1 MHNNPEAL
9 RHRPQR
15 WIKPTLLAGGAVA
28 VLVLGGGVLTRTRA
42 SAHLKTTAVEQA
54 VPTVDLVAPAAHR
67 DAETLT
73 LPGEVQ
79 ATNSAVIHARVP
91 GYLKRWDVDIGAPVK
106 AGQELAEIDT
116 PELDQ
121 QLALAKAHLATAV
134 ADQKFAQT
142 TAARW
147 THLLGRDAVSH
158 QEADEKTAELDAK
171 TTGVEAAKADVDRLM
186 ALESFKRIVAPFSG
200 MVTARTTDIGALIT
214 AGNANDP
221 GLFTVADVRRLR
233 VYVHV
238 PQSYSA
244 MVVPGAV
251 GHLAVP
257 EYPGRMFDATLVS
270 TSGAVGAQSGSVLV
284 ELQMDNPDA
293 ALKPGEYA
301 QVTFDL
307 PPVLGTV
314 QLPASALMFRQKG
327 MAVGVVD
334 AQGHAALRY
343 IKIQR
348 DLGSTVEIASG
359 LVPADRVINNPPDSL
374 SEGQL
379 VRISG
384 AAAHAAPA
392 TPGRRG

>member
-1 MHNNPEAL
+1 MPDNPEAL
-9 RHRPQR
+9 HHRPQR
-15 WIKPTLLAGGAVA
+15 WIKPTLLVGGAVA
-28 VLVLGGGVLTRTRA
+28 VLILGGGLLTRTMA
-42 SAHLKTTAVEQA
+42 SAKLKSAAVEQA
-54 VPTVDLVAPAAHR
+54 IPTVVLVAPAATR
-67 DAETLT
+67 DAEMLT

-79 ATNSAVIHARVP
+79 ATNSAIIHARVS

-106 AGQELAEIDT
+106 AGQELAVIDT

-121 QLALAKAHLATAV
+121 QLAQAKAHLATAV

-171 TTGVEAAKADVDRLM
+171 TTGVEAAKADVDRLL

-200 MVTARTTDIGALIT
+200 AVTARTTDIGALIT

-244 MVVPGAV
+244 MVRPGAV

-257 EYPGRMFDATLVS
+257 EYPGRTFDATLVS

-307 PPVLGTV
+307 PPAAGAV
-314 QLPASALMFRQKG
+314 QVPASALMFRQKG

-334 AQGHAALRY
+334 AQGHASLRY

-359 LVPADRVINNPPDSL
+359 LGPTDRVINNPPDSL
-374 SEGQL
+374 SDGEL

-384 AAAHAAPA
+384 AGARSA
-392 TPGRRG
+392 PGRRG

>member
-1 MHNNPEAL
+1 MH
-9 RHRPQR
+9 HRPQR
-15 WIKPTLLAGGAVA
+15 WIKPTLLVGGAVA
-28 VLVLGGGVLTRTRA
+28 VLVVGVGLITRGVA
-42 SAHLKTTAVEQA
+42 SAHLRTEAVEQSI
-54 VPTVDLVAPAAHR
+54 PTVDVVMPASGHE
-67 DAETLT
+67 AETLT

-91 GYLKRWDVDIGAPVK
+91 GYLKRWNVDIGTPVK

-121 QLALAKAHLATAV
+121 QLEQAKAHLAAAV
-134 ADQKFAQT
+134 ADEKFAQT

-171 TTGVEAAKADVDRLM
+171 TTGVQAAKADVDRLM

-214 AGNANDP
+214 AGNASDP

-233 VYVHV
+233 IYVHV

-244 MVVPGAV
+244 MIVPGV
-251 GHLAVP
+251 TGHLAVP
-257 EYPGRMFDATLVS
+257 EYPGRTFDAKLVS

-284 ELQMDNPDA
+284 ELQMDNPQS

-307 PPVLGTV
+307 PPSAGVV

-327 MAVGVVD
+327 MAVAVVD
-334 AQGHAALRY
+334 PRGRATMKY

-348 DLGSTVEIASG
+348 DLGTTVEIASG
-359 LVPADRVINNPPDSL
+359 LSPADRVINNPPDSL
-374 SEGQL
+374 VDGQS
-379 VRISG
+379 VRI
-384 AAAHAAPA
+384 AAKSRNAAP
-392 TPGRRG
+392 GQEG

>member
-1 MHNNPEAL
+1 MPNHPEAM

-15 WIKPTLLAGGAVA
+15 WIKSALLVGVAVA
-28 VLVLGGGVLTRTRA
+28 VLILGVGLTTRGVA
-42 SAHLKTTAVEQA
+42 SAHLKTEAVEQSVPMVDVITPA
-54 VPTVDLVAPAAHR
+54 VGHE
-67 DAETLT
+67 AETLT

-91 GYLKRWDVDIGAPVK
+91 GYLKSWNVDIGAPVK

-121 QLALAKAHLATAV
+121 QVAQAKAHLAAAV
-134 ADQKFAQT
+134 ADEKFAQT

-147 THLLGRDAVSH
+147 THLLTRDAVSH
-158 QEADEKTAELDAK
+158 QEADEKSAELDAK
-171 TTGVEAAKADVDRLM
+171 TTGVQAAKADLDRLM
-186 ALESFKRIVAPFSG
+186 ALESFKRIAAPFSG
-200 MVTARTTDIGALIT
+200 MITARTTDIGALIT
-214 AGNANDP
+214 AGAANDP

-233 VYVHV
+233 IYVHV

-244 MVVPGAV
+244 MVVPGVV
-251 GHLAVP
+251 GHLSVP
-257 EYPGRMFDATLVS
+257 EYPGKSFDAKLVS

-284 ELQMDNPDA
+284 ELQMDNPQD

-307 PPVLGTV
+307 PPSSGVV

-327 MAVGVVD
+327 MAVAVVD
-334 AQGHAALRY
+334 QRGHAVMKY
-343 IKIQR
+343 INIQR
-348 DLGSTVEIASG
+348 DLGATVEIAKG
-359 LVPADRVINNPPDSL
+359 LGPADRVINNPPDSL
-374 SEGQL
+374 ADGQL

-384 AAAHAAPA
+384 SSRNAAP
-392 TPGRRG
+392 GHEG

>member
-1 MHNNPEAL
+1 MPNHPEAMH
-9 RHRPQR
+9 HRPQR
-15 WIKPTLLAGGAVA
+15 WIKPVLLVGVAVA
-28 VLVLGGGVLTRTRA
+28 ALILGVGLITRGVA
-42 SAHLKTTAVEQA
+42 SAHLKTEAVDQS
-54 VPTVDLVAPAAHR
+54 VPTVDVVAPAAGHEIE
-67 DAETLT
+67 ALT

-121 QLALAKAHLATAV
+121 QLAQAKAHLAAAV
-134 ADQKFAQT
+134 ADKKFAQT

-171 TTGVEAAKADVDRLM
+171 TTGVQAAKADVDRLI
-186 ALESFKRIVAPFSG
+186 ALESFKRIAAPFSG

-214 AGNANDP
+214 AGNANDS
-221 GLFTVADVRRLR
+221 GLFTVADVSRLR
-233 VYVHV
+233 IYVHV

-244 MVVPGAV
+244 MVVPGVV
-251 GHLAVP
+251 GHICVP
-257 EYPGRMFDATLVS
+257 EYPGRTFDAKLVS

-284 ELQMDNPDA
+284 ELQMDNPQG

-307 PPVLGTV
+307 PPASGVV
-314 QLPASALMFRQKG
+314 QVPASALMFRQKG
-327 MAVGVVD
+327 MAVAVVD
-334 AQGHAALRY
+334 PRGHAAMRY
-343 IKIQR
+343 ITIQR
-348 DLGSTVEIASG
+348 DLGTTVEIATG
-359 LVPADRVINNPPDSL
+359 LSPTDRVVNNPPDSL
-374 SEGQL
+374 ADGQS

-384 AAAHAAPA
+384 MARNAAP
-392 TPGRRG
+392 GHEN

>member
-1 MHNNPEAL
+1 MHNNPEAMH
-9 RHRPQR
+9 HRRQR
-15 WIKPTLLAGGAVA
+15 WIKPTLITR
-28 VLVLGGGVLTRTRA
+28 GVA
-42 SAHLKTTAVEQA
+42 SAHLRTEAIEQSA
-54 VPTVDLVAPAAHR
+54 PTVEVVMPASGH

-91 GYLKRWDVDIGAPVK
+91 GYLKRWNVDIGTSVK

-121 QLALAKAHLATAV
+121 QLEQAKAHLAAAV
-134 ADQKFAQT
+134 ADEKFAQT

-171 TTGVEAAKADVDRLM
+171 TTGVQAAKADLDRLM
-186 ALESFKRIVAPFSG
+186 ALESFKRIVAPFQG

-214 AGNANDP
+214 AGNASDP

-233 VYVHV
+233 IYVHV

-251 GHLAVP
+251 GHLSVP
-257 EYPGRMFDATLVS
+257 EYPGRTFDAKLVS

-284 ELQMDNPDA
+284 ELQMENPQGG

-307 PPVLGTV
+307 PSSAGVV
-314 QLPASALMFRQKG
+314 ELPASALMFQQKG
-327 MAVGVVD
+327 MAVAVVD
-334 AQGHAALRY
+334 PRGRATMKY

-348 DLGSTVEIASG
+348 DLGTAVEIASG
-359 LVPADRVINNPPDSL
+359 LSPTDRVINNPPDSL
-374 SEGQL
+374 VDGQS
-379 VRISG
+379 VRI
-384 AAAHAAPA
+384 AAKSRNAAP
-392 TPGRRG
+392 GKGG

>member
-1 MHNNPEAL
+1 MPNNPEAL

-15 WIKPTLLAGGAVA
+15 WIRPALLLGGAVA
-28 VLVLGGGVLTRTRA
+28 VLVLGVGLVTRTMA
-42 SAHLKTTAVEQA
+42 SAHLKSDAVAQA
-54 VPTVDLVAPAAHR
+54 IPTVDLVAPATDR
-67 DAETLT
+67 EAETLT

-91 GYLKRWDVDIGAPVK
+91 GYLKRWDVDIGASVK

-121 QLALAKAHLATAV
+121 QLAQAKAHLATAV
-134 ADQKFAQT
+134 ADEKFAQT

-158 QEADEKTAELDAK
+158 QEADEKTAELDSK

-186 ALESFKRIVAPFSG
+186 ALESFKRIVAPFEG
-200 MVTARTTDIGALIT
+200 MVTARTTDVGALIT
-214 AGNANDP
+214 AGNANEP
-221 GLFTVADVRRLR
+221 GLFTVSDVRRLR

-244 MVVPGAV
+244 SVVPGAI
-251 GHLAVP
+251 GHLSVP
-257 EYPGRMFDATLVS
+257 EYPGQTFDAKLVR

-284 ELQMDNPDA
+284 ELQMDNPDG

-307 PPVLGTV
+307 PPSSGVV

-327 MAVGVVD
+327 MAVAVVD
-334 AQGHAALRY
+334 PRGHATMRY
-343 IKIQR
+343 VKIQR

-359 LVPADRVINNPPDSL
+359 LIPADRVINNPPDSL
-374 SEGQL
+374 TDGQL
-379 VRISG
+379 VRVSRVSAQSG
-384 AAAHAAPA
+384 KG
-392 TPGRRG
+392 TPGRQG

>member
-1 MHNNPEAL
+1 MPNNPEAL
-9 RHRPQR
+9 HHRPQR
-15 WIKPTLLAGGAVA
+15 WIKPALLVGAAVV
-28 VLVLGGGVLTRTRA
+28 VLVLGVGLVTRSAA
-42 SAHLKTTAVEQA
+42 SAHLKTATVEQS
-54 VPTVDLVAPAAHR
+54 VPTVEVIAPAEGHEV
-67 DAETLT
+67 ETLT
-73 LPGEVQ
+73 LPGDVQ

-91 GYLKRWDVDIGAPVK
+91 GYLKRWNVDIGTPVR
-106 AGQELAEIDT
+106 AGQVLAEIDT

-121 QLALAKAHLATAV
+121 QLAQAKAHLATAV

-158 QEADEKTAELDAK
+158 QEADEKTAELAAK
-171 TTGVEAAKADVDRLM
+171 ITGVEAAKADVDRLM

-244 MVVPGAV
+244 MVAPGTL

-257 EYPGRMFDATLVS
+257 EYPGRVFDAKLVN

-284 ELQMDNPDA
+284 ELQMDNPQGL
-293 ALKPGEYA
+293 LKPGEYA

-307 PPVLGTV
+307 PPAAGLV

-327 MAVGVVD
+327 MAVAVVD
-334 AQGHAALRY
+334 AQGHAQMKY

-348 DLGSTVEIASG
+348 DLGTTVEVASG
-359 LVPADRVINNPPDSL
+359 LGPGDRVINNPPDSL

-384 AAAHAAPA
+384 ASSRA
-392 TPGRRG
+392 TPARRG